1 MLYQKYSLRLEGRIT
16 NKEKLS
22 SHDLEVLF
30 YASYMAVFPA
40 KNSIRHFAAVLLFVC
55 LYDLS
60 FHLCTSPQLCICIII
75 TCVLFFC
82 LQTSLSRRLSFSP
95 SFLPYSLFL
104 IFPFFPLLSF
114 QSHFLIAPW
123 IGFIRACSIVRYTS
137 SSFLHGL
144 PSPLLLSNFVLVFNF
159 LHFSVQSSV

>member
-16 NKEKLS
+16 NKEELS

-30 YASYMAVFPA
+30 YASYRLYFLQRIP
-40 KNSIRHFAAVLLFVC
+40 FAISLLFCCLFACTIYHFIYAHLHNSAFASSSFVC
-55 LYDLS
+55 FSSAYKL
-60 FHLCTSPQLCICIII
+60 
-75 TCVLFFC
+75 
-82 LQTSLSRRLSFSP
+82 LSRHLSFSL
-95 SFLPYSLFL
+95 SFLPLFL
-104 IFPFFPLLSF
+104 IPHFSFFPLLSF

-137 SSFLHGL
+137 SSFLHCL